1 MNWSL
6 FFQTTFPPTGTYTV
20 VPGII
25 VMEEV
30 NVIMTDGCGVGVGV
44 GIAVV
49 FTTTTA
55 VVGTGVGGTVVTTT
69 VVGTGVGTGVATG
82 AGGWDVQPARR
93 IPMNRIART
102 TNNFF
107 MHHFLLFRYIRIF
120 N

>member
-1 MNWSL
+1 MA
-6 FFQTTFPPTGTYTV
+6 
-20 VPGII
+20 
-25 VMEEV
+25 EV
-30 NVIMTDGCGVGVGV
+30 NVIVTDGWGVGVGVGV

-55 VVGTGVGGTVVTTT
+55 VVGTGVGGTVVTT
-69 VVGTGVGTGVATG
+69 VVGTGVGVGVATG

-102 TNNFF
+102 TKIFF
-107 MHHFLLFRYIRIF
+107 MHHFLLFRYIRVF